1 MSLKPSINL
10 ALHKRIETILKAFE
24 KTHLGDNKSKVVNT
38 AHQHKSETIPGT
50 GTNLES
56 GPDGIFTVSE
66 NENGKQ
72 INRYSNPI
80 GLGTKQ

>member
-1 MSLKPSINL
+1 MSLKQSINPV
-10 ALHKRIETILKAFE
+10 LHKRIETILHAFE
-24 KTHLGDNKSKVVNT
+24 ETHLGDNESKVVDT
-38 AHQHKSETIPGT
+38 ADQHKSETASGT

-80 GLGTKQ
+80 DLGTKQ